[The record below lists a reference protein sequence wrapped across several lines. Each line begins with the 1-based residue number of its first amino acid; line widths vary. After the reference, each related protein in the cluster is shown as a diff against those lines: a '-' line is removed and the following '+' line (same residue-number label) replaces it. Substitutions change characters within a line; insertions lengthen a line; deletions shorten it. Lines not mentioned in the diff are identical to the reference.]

1 MNGDNGTS
9 TQAPQMRA
17 LLFTDLCD
25 SLILVERIGDAA
37 AAELFQEH
45 DRLVLVLQQR
55 WNGQLID
62 RSDGLFLLFERA
74 IDALGF
80 ALDYQR
86 GLQEIGKQRDIALRA
101 RAGLHVGEV
110 LTWENSAEAVKVGAK
125 SVEVEGLAKPM
136 AARLMTLARPGQI
149 LLSAVAES
157 LTHRASAE
165 LGERSGQ
172 LLWTSHGR
180 WRFKGVPN
188 SQEVFEVGEVGFAP
202 LRMPRGNGKA
212 RRAIPFW
219 RQPIALTAEVLL
231 VAAIGVGLWAFMR
244 PMPAIAFG
252 ERDWIVL
259 GEMRNLTGNA
269 TLDDSMEQAF
279 RISLEQSRY
288 VNVLSDLK
296 VNDTLQRMK
305 RPEGTAVD
313 RATAIEVALR
323 DGARAVV
330 LPSVMEVHGKLRV
343 AVEVIDPASG
353 NTVYSEYADGRG
365 LESVLA
371 STDQVVG
378 QLRARLGEALQDV
391 SRNSSP
397 LPQVATA
404 NMDALHAYANGETAY
419 GRTRYKDAMG
429 YFQQASRFDPD
440 FAFAYIGQ
448 LRVFVT
454 HGDLDSARAML
465 TKASSLKSR
474 MAARDALYLD
484 AWDAELNGAGLEAA
498 AEKWKLLGDLYP
510 DYHGAHANYA
520 AALFTLGDYAG
531 AERAAAKAAVPQNP
545 LQMLALQHV
554 ARAQLAQNR
563 MKEAIVTFQRAGA
576 IGQWKGNRQMAAAM
590 AASGDMVSAQTMLDA
605 LPKNQAPAWLERT
618 ALRLDQGDVG
628 GALLASDEA
637 LRVCGDSP
645 MVCNIFQAQR
655 VTVSALSVQGSE
667 KVDYNQA
674 IGSALQRIAAQNA
687 EDRGE
692 WLYHTL
698 AMVYAAQRANAQ
710 AVVKH
715 WMPTLEKVA
724 ADIQDPR
731 ASQLLQIVQAGQIRI
746 AGNPERS
753 VLMLEKLIDGH
764 ELFQAHVAL
773 RDSLSAAGRVEQASR
788 QRQWLAGNRGL
799 AYAEAAG
806 SYTLQAM
813 NVHDS
818 RAARLDCAGQTCAN

>member
-1 MNGDNGTS
+1 MNGDIGTS
-9 TQAPQMRA
+9 TQAPQLRA
-17 LLFTDLCD
+17 LLFTDQCD

-37 AAELFQEH
+37 AAELFQHH

-55 WNGQLID
+55 WKGQLID

-86 GLQEIGKQRDIALRA
+86 GLQELGRQRDITLRA

-157 LTHRASAE
+157 LTHRATSE
-165 LGERSGQ
+165 LGERGAQ
-172 LLWTSHGR
+172 LLWKSHGR
-180 WRFKGVPN
+180 WRFKGVPT
-188 SQEVFEVGEVGFAP
+188 SQEVHEVGEIGFAP
-202 LRMPRGNGKA
+202 LRMPRGSAKA
-212 RRAIPFW
+212 RRDVPLW

-231 VAAIGVGLWAFMR
+231 VVAVSVGVWAFLR
-244 PMPAIAFG
+244 PTPAIAFG

-259 GEMRNLTGNA
+259 ADMRNLTGNA
-269 TLDDSMEQAF
+269 LLDDSMEQAF

-296 VNDTLQRMK
+296 VSDTLQRMK
-305 RPEGTAVD
+305 RPEESRID
-313 RATAIEVALR
+313 RATAIEVAVR

-343 AVEVIDPASG
+343 AVEVVDPASG

-365 LESVLA
+365 LDSVLA
-371 STDQVVG
+371 STDQVVA
-378 QLRARLGEALQDV
+378 QLRTRLGEALQDV

-419 GRTRYKDAMG
+419 GRARYNDAMG

-448 LRVFVT
+448 LRVFFT
-454 HGDLDSARAML
+454 RGDLDRARAML
-465 TKASSLKSR
+465 ARASTLKSR

-498 AEKWKLLGDLYP
+498 AQKWKLLGDLYP

-531 AERAAAKAAVPQNP
+531 AERAATKAAVSQNP
-545 LQMLALQHV
+545 LQMLAIQHV
-554 ARAQLAQNR
+554 ARAQLAQNH
-563 MKEAIVTFQRAGA
+563 MPQAIETFRRAGE
-576 IGQWKGNRQMAAAM
+576 IGHWKGNRQMAAAL
-590 AASGDMVSAQTMLDA
+590 AATGDAKGAQAMLDV
-605 LPKNQAPAWLERT
+605 LPRNQAAMWLERT
-618 ALRLDQGDVG
+618 ALRVDQGDLP
-628 GALLASDEA
+628 GALLANDEA
-637 LRVCGDSP
+637 LRICGDSP
-645 MVCNIFQAQR
+645 MVCSIFQAQR
-655 VTVSALSVQGSE
+655 VTVAALSARGMPNG
-667 KVDYNQA
+667 DYNKA
-674 IGSALQRIAAQNA
+674 IGSTLATIARQGA

-692 WLYHTL
+692 WLFH
-698 AMVYAAQRANAQ
+698 AMAMAYSAQRANAQ
-710 AVVKH
+710 GVVKR
-715 WMPTLEKVA
+715 WLPDLQQA
-724 ADIQDPR
+724 AAEINDPR
-731 ASQLLQIVQAGQIRI
+731 ASQLLQIILAGQARI
-746 AGNPERS
+746 GGDPDKA
-753 VLMLEKLIDGH
+753 VAMLEGLLDGH
-764 ELFQAHVAL
+764 ELFQVHVAL
-773 RDSLSAAGRVEQASR
+773 RDSLAAAGKGADA
-788 QRQWLAGNRGL
+788 QRQVRWLAANRGL

-818 RAARLDCAGQTCAN
+818 RNARLGCAERHCNG